1 MEIIKVYNNNVI
13 MVHDQNL
20 EYIATGSGIG
30 FSKRPGDTIDR
41 SRIDKLYKFE
51 DHQKKQFNQLMDR
64 IPILYFKIS
73 EAIAQ
78 RAMKQLHIKMSS
90 QILISLSDHIYYS
103 VQRAKRG
110 VIIPNFMLNEIK
122 SLYEEQYKIGLW
134 GLKLIRANTGIEL
147 DENEAGYIAMH
158 ISNATIGVNQEENHV
173 NQILRFIK
181 EVQRIIENEYG
192 VSFEED
198 DLNTSRFITHLKF
211 LGRHFFEKDNKKN
224 EDLNELY
231 LFFIKQ
237 DPKLK
242 VCVDQ
247 IETYVKEKFEYT
259 LEEYEKVYLM
269 IHINKLV
276 H

>member
-1 MEIIKVYNNNVI
+1 MEIVKVYNNNVV
-13 MVHDQNL
+13 MVHDENV
-20 EYIATGSGIG
+20 EYIATGNGIG
-30 FSKRPGDTIDR
+30 FSKKIGDQIDR
-41 SRIDKLYKFE
+41 AKIDKLYKFE

-78 RAMKQLHIKMSS
+78 KAIKTLHIKMSS
-90 QILISLSDHIYYS
+90 QILISLSDHIYYA

-110 VIIPNFMLNEIK
+110 VLIPNFMLNEIK

-134 GLKLIRANTGIEL
+134 ALKLIKANTGIDL

-158 ISNATIGVNQEENHV
+158 ISNATIGMKPEENHIQ
-173 NQILRFIK
+173 QILRFIK
-181 EVQRIIENEYG
+181 EVQRIVENEYG
-192 VSFEED
+192 ISFEKD

-211 LGRHFFEKDNKKN
+211 LGRHFFENEKKKK
-224 EDLNELY
+224 EDLRELY
-231 LFFIKQ
+231 TFFIKQ
-237 DPKLK
+237 DIKLK

-247 IETYVKEKFEYT
+247 IEEYVQNNFNYR

>member
-1 MEIIKVYNNNVI
+1 MEVIKVYNNNVV
-13 MVHDQNL
+13 MVHENHV
-20 EYIATGSGIG
+20 EYIATGNGIG
-30 FSKRPGDTIDR
+30 FNKKAGDQIDR
-41 SRIDKLYKFE
+41 ANINKLYKFE

-73 EAIAQ
+73 DAIAQ
-78 RAMKQLHIKMSS
+78 RAIKTLHIKMSS
-90 QILISLSDHIYYS
+90 QILISLSDHIYYA

-110 VIIPNFMLNEIK
+110 VLIPNFMLNEIK
-122 SLYEEQYKIGLW
+122 TLYEEQYKIGLW
-134 GLKLIRANTGIEL
+134 GLKLIKANTGIDL

-158 ISNATIGVNQEENHV
+158 ISNATVGMRSQDDHI

-192 VSFEED
+192 VSFEKD

-211 LGRHFFEKDNKKN
+211 LGRHFFESEKKN
-224 EDLNELY
+224 KEDLSELY
-231 LFFIKQ
+231 TFFVKQ
-237 DPKLK
+237 DEKLK
-242 VCVDQ
+242 ICVDQ
-247 IETYVKEKFEYT
+247 IEEYVKDKFNYM